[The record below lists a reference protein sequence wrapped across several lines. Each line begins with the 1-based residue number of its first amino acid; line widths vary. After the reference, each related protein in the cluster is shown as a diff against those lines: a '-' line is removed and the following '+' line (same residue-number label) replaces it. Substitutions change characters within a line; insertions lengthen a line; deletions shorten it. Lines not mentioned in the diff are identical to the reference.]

1 MKIFDYKF
9 LILLALTLV
18 VYFLFREIN
27 DLKSKV
33 KELESV
39 ENRKLHEIKEPVV
52 EKPKELFQIPLPKT
66 RSPVPN
72 LIHNEVESEDEVDS
86 QELLNTGDKVAI
98 YSNDDERTDSYSL
111 EDSSILEELEEMDNL
126 EKLEEVIQEVNLD
139 TKDSVEEEKLEDN
152 LDQDEKKKTLLVE
165 SEGDTNVKI
174 EDLSYN
180 DFMRYKLNE
189 LQCFAEEYN
198 VEIKKSNGK
207 KKTKTELSKD
217 LFQHFSGN
225 KNNLKI

>member
-1 MKIFDYKF
+1 M
-9 LILLALTLV
+9 
-18 VYFLFREIN
+18 
-27 DLKSKV
+27 
-33 KELESV
+33 
-39 ENRKLHEIKEPVV
+39 
-52 EKPKELFQIPLPKT
+52 
-66 RSPVPN
+66 
-72 LIHNEVESEDEVDS
+72 
-86 QELLNTGDKVAI
+86 
-98 YSNDDERTDSYSL
+98 
-111 EDSSILEELEEMDNL
+111 
-126 EKLEEVIQEVNLD
+126 
-139 TKDSVEEEKLEDN
+139 EDN